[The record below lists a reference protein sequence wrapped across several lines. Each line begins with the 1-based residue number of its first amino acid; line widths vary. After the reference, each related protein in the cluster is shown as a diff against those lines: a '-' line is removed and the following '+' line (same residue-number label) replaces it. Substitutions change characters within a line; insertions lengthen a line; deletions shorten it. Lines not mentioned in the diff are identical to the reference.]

1 MDTTIENRCSCSLL
15 PWNVS
20 HAMEK
25 MGDWEHWDDINSTWI
40 ENELWKSVPRIDL
53 STREGLTEIVTEAS
67 SREIGKLLETSYSGS
82 GVKILLNCKA
92 MKL

>member
-1 MDTTIENRCSCSLL
+1 M
-15 PWNVS
+15 
-20 HAMEK
+20 
-25 MGDWEHWDDINSTWI
+25 
-40 ENELWKSVPRIDL
+40 PRIDL

-82 GVKILLNCKA
+82 GVKVLSKCSA